1 MAWGASDATSSR
13 ERVSDL
19 ERMVSR
25 RSNLFDEVDEAAAAA
40 ADRFGAIADML
51 SSVIVGGAVLE
62 YLCRFYVPFLL
73 PRALEKLARRRRLV
87 IFSLSSVHQQH
98 EGDCSPTSRPMR
110 QPNWFEV
117 LGGACIIGL
126 CRKDG
131 VGGRTELWGSCA
143 AQGDMK
149 GRR

>member
-1 MAWGASDATSSR
+1 M
-13 ERVSDL
+13 
-19 ERMVSR
+19 
-25 RSNLFDEVDEAAAAA
+25 
-40 ADRFGAIADML
+40 
-51 SSVIVGGAVLE
+51 VLE
-62 YLCRFYVPFLL
+62 SLCRFYRTY
-73 PRALEKLARRRRLV
+73 RALEKLARRDGWLT
-87 IFSLSSVHQQH
+87 FSLSLVHQQQH

-131 VGGRTELWGSCA
+131 VGGRTELWGSCV